1 MLQYTIRRLI
11 GMIPIIFL
19 ISVVVFTLAKL
30 MPGDA
35 LSGMID
41 PLKTD
46 PKYIEEMRE
55 KMGLNDPL
63 HIQYLRWVKGII
75 TEGNFGNS
83 FIHKQP
89 VMELIGDRLPNTI
102 ILGVS
107 SLLITYIF
115 AFLMGRYS
123 GRYAYSKGDYFIST
137 FNYFALAIPSFVAAL
152 VAIYVFSITL
162 GWVPASGSVGSG
174 VEPGTLDYY
183 LSKMKHT
190 ILPALVLGSM
200 ATASYTQFLRNDMIE
215 SSRKD
220 YVRTAR
226 AKGTKES
233 TIYNK
238 HILRNSIIPIV
249 TLLGFDIA
257 AIFGGAIITETI
269 FTYPGIGNL
278 FVESVNARDYS
289 VMMAI
294 ALMLTVITLI
304 GNLIADLLYGLV
316 DPRIRLS

>member
-19 ISVVVFTLAKL
+19 ISVVVFSLAKA

-35 LSGMID
+35 LSGKID
-41 PLKTD
+41 PLNSD
-46 PKYIEEMRE
+46 PAYIEEMRE
-55 KMGLNDPL
+55 KMGLNDPI
-63 HIQYLRWVKGII
+63 HVQYVRWMSGVVKGD
-75 TEGNFGNS
+75 FGDS
-83 FIHKQP
+83 FVHKRE
-89 VMELIGDRLPNTI
+89 VMELVGDRLPNTI

-107 SLLITYIF
+107 ALLITYCL
-115 AFLMGRYS
+115 AFLMGRFS
-123 GRYAYSKGDYFIST
+123 GRYAYSMGDYLISG
-137 FNYFALAIPSFVAAL
+137 FNYLALAIPSFVAAL
-152 VAIYVFSITL
+152 VAIYIFSINL
-162 GWVPASGSVGSG
+162 GWVPATGSIGSG
-174 VEPGTLDYY
+174 VEPGTIDYF
-183 LSKMKHT
+183 LSKAKHT
-190 ILPALVLGSM
+190 ILPALVLGSL

-257 AIFGGAIITETI
+257 SIFGGAIITETI
-269 FTYPGIGNL
+269 FTYPGIGYL

-294 ALMLTVITLI
+294 AMMLTVLTLV

>member
-1 MLQYTIRRLI
+1 MLQYIIRRVL

-35 LSGMID
+35 LSGKID
-41 PLKTD
+41 PLNSD
-46 PKYIEEMRE
+46 PAYIEEMRE

-63 HIQYLRWVKGII
+63 PTQYVRWIGGVLQGD
-75 TEGNFGNS
+75 FGDS
-83 FIHKQP
+83 FVHKLP
-89 VMELIGDRLPNTI
+89 VTELIGERLPNTI
-102 ILGVS
+102 ILGIS
-107 SLLITYIF
+107 SLLITYIL
-115 AFLMGRYS
+115 AFLMGRFS
-123 GRYAYSKGDYFIST
+123 GRFPYSVGDYLISG

-152 VAIYVFSITL
+152 VAIYIFAIKL
-162 GWVPASGSVGSG
+162 GWVPASGSIGSG
-174 VEPGTLDYY
+174 VEPGTIEYFI
-183 LSKMKHT
+183 SKIKHT
-190 ILPALVLGSM
+190 ILPAIVLGAM
-200 ATASYTQFLRNDMIE
+200 ATAGYTQFLRNDMIE

-233 TIYNK
+233 AIYNK

-257 AIFGGAIITETI
+257 GLLGGAIITETI
-269 FTYPGIGNL
+269 FTYPGIGYL
-278 FVESVNARDYS
+278 FVQAVGSRDYS

-294 ALMLTVITLI
+294 AMMLTILTLI
-304 GNLIADLLYGLV
+304 GNLIADILYGLV

>member
-1 MLQYTIRRLI
+1 MLQYTIRRII

-19 ISVVVFTLAKL
+19 ISVVVFSLAKL

-35 LSGMID
+35 LSGKID
-41 PLKTD
+41 PLNSD
-46 PKYIEEMRE
+46 PAYIEDMRE
-55 KMGLNDPL
+55 KMGLNDPI
-63 HIQYLRWVKGII
+63 HIQYLRWMNGVVKGD
-75 TEGNFGNS
+75 FGDS
-83 FIHKQP
+83 FVHKQK
-89 VMELIGDRLPNTI
+89 VMELVGERLPNTI

-107 SLLITYIF
+107 ALIITYF
-115 AFLMGRYS
+115 LAFLMGRYS
-123 GRYAYSKGDYFIST
+123 GRYAYSIGDYLISG
-137 FNYFALAIPSFVAAL
+137 FNYLALAIPSFVAAL
-152 VAIYVFSITL
+152 VAIYIFSINL
-162 GWVPASGSVGSG
+162 GWVPATGSIGSG
-174 VEPGTLDYY
+174 VEPGTFEYFI
-183 LSKMKHT
+183 SKAKHT
-190 ILPALVLGSM
+190 ILPALVLGSL

-257 AIFGGAIITETI
+257 SIFGGAIITETI
-269 FTYPGIGNL
+269 FTYPGIGYL

-294 ALMLTVITLI
+294 AMMLTVLTLI

>member
-19 ISVVVFTLAKL
+19 ISVVVFSLAKL

-35 LSGMID
+35 LSGKID
-41 PLKTD
+41 PLNSD
-46 PKYIEEMRE
+46 PAYIEEMRE
-55 KMGLNDPL
+55 KMGLNDPI
-63 HIQYLRWVKGII
+63 HVQYLRWMSGVVKGD
-75 TEGNFGNS
+75 FGDS
-83 FIHKQP
+83 FVHKRE
-89 VMELIGDRLPNTI
+89 VMELVGDRLPNTI
-102 ILGVS
+102 ILGLS
-107 SLLITYIF
+107 ALLITYCL
-115 AFLMGRYS
+115 AFLMGRFS
-123 GRYAYSKGDYFIST
+123 GRYAYSIGDYLISG
-137 FNYFALAIPSFVAAL
+137 FNYLALAIPSFVAAL
-152 VAIYVFSITL
+152 VAIYIFSINL
-162 GWVPASGSVGSG
+162 GWVPATGSIGSG
-174 VEPGTLDYY
+174 VEPGTFEYFI
-183 LSKMKHT
+183 SKAKHT
-190 ILPALVLGSM
+190 ILPALVLGSL

-257 AIFGGAIITETI
+257 SIFGGAIITETI
-269 FTYPGIGNL
+269 FTYPGIGYL

-294 ALMLTVITLI
+294 AMMLTVLTLI